1 MRTLLTALLTL
12 SAVLSADEGI
22 KPPAPVTSKV
32 KSDDTELTPG
42 VIVTGDEQGL
52 NWPQWR
58 GSNRDAKVVFNAPE
72 SWPAKFT
79 EQWKIKVGNGVATPA
94 LVGNKLYV
102 FSRENDHE
110 VTRCLEA
117 ASGQELWIDRFKTKG
132 ASGPAHGFPGPRSSP
147 VVAEGKIITL
157 GARGMLT
164 CLDAIT
170 GKKLWRK
177 DEFEAYPMFHPSS
190 SPLAADGLCIVQLG
204 GKHNGALVAYDLVS
218 GEQKWKW
225 SGGCPA
231 YASPVFMTV
240 GGTKL
245 VIAKIESRIVG
256 VDAADGT
263 LKWEMPYQGGWIT
276 STPIVGQDTLYFSDP
291 DRGTSAIKLAESAE
305 KITSRALWKNE
316 EKSVQYNTPV
326 LKDGLLYGMTKQNEF
341 FCLDVRNGQTV
352 WDALTGGGGDYGS
365 IVDAGSVL
373 LALTPHAQLIAFRP
387 SDRAY
392 LELARI
398 KVADSDTYAYPVV
411 SGNRI
416 FIKDKNTVRLLTVQ

>member
-22 KPPAPVTSKV
+22 KPSAPATSKV
-32 KSDDTELTPG
+32 KPDDPKL
-42 VIVTGDEQGL
+42 IVAVDKQGL

-58 GSNRDAKVVFNAPE
+58 GSNRDAKALFNAPE
-72 SWPAKFT
+72 FWPAKFT
-79 EQWKIKVGNGVATPA
+79 EQWQVTVGNGVATPA
-94 LVGNKLYV
+94 LVANKLYI
-102 FSRENDHE
+102 FSREN
-110 VTRCLEA
+110 
-117 ASGQELWIDRFKTKG
+117 GQELWIDRFKTKG

-147 VVAEGKIITL
+147 AVAEGKIVTL
-157 GARGMLT
+157 GARGMLS

-218 GEQKWKW
+218 GELKWKL

-245 VIAKIESRIVG
+245 VIAKIESRIVA
-256 VDAADGT
+256 VDAADGA

-291 DRGTSAIKLAESAE
+291 DRGTSAITLEASAE
-305 KITSRALWKNE
+305 KVISRALWKNE

-326 LKDGLLYGMTKQNEF
+326 LKDGLLYGMTKHNEF
-341 FCLDVRNGQTV
+341 FCLDARNGRTV
-352 WDALTGGGGDYGS
+352 WDAPSGGGGDYGS

-373 LALTPHAQLIAFRP
+373 LALTPSAQLIAFEP